1 MTETSRGKMRIALQE
16 PGDLEWY
23 TSQLE
28 MADLVTAPDSEGN
41 CRLSELSEL
50 EDAQAVL
57 KALQGVNWAFTDDE
71 TGYLSHDLHPYP
83 GKFIPQIPHHM
94 IARLSLHGELVW
106 DCFGGCG
113 TTALEAILMGR
124 RALSTDINP
133 LGKVI
138 GEAKTLT
145 LTKEDDELL
154 CDFTEQLGLLSAS
167 RESLEGELHSR
178 RGDYEPL
185 IPEIPNIGEWFHK
198 NSIAELAYL
207 RWRIERL
214 DRDKAKKLAKASFS
228 KSILKASYQDGET
241 RYARKPR
248 EMSKGEVTQWFAT
261 NLSAALKKVRKLGPL
276 LQFREATFKTLDLR
290 QAQVVETVS
299 DESLTA
305 NSVDLIVASPPY
317 PNTTDYHL
325 YHRFRLFW
333 LGYDPRDLGNKEI
346 GSHLRH
352 QKEANGF
359 AFYLEEMSLC
369 LERMRL
375 VLRPG
380 RYAVLVLGDGIFNG
394 ETYNTARHVAEIAR
408 QSGFEVVGVLDRIV
422 HTTKRSFIS
431 AARRL
436 RTENLLVL
444 RKPCS
449 RVALTLFKPPYKLW
463 PYEEQLR
470 GWEIAALL
478 GATPKKDKVG
488 NLRISTNA
496 LCLDKVRKLTFTHG
510 FAAPDVSREATWQ
523 AILENGDA
531 STVRSQRKD
540 PKYATHGI
548 HAYKGKF
555 YPQLAKSLFSLA
567 GLRPGARVLDPFCG
581 SGTVLLESYLNGF
594 QAFGTDLNV
603 LAVKVAR
610 VKTQIL
616 NVDPYLRDR
625 FLSRFEDRLKGME
638 ASSDWHSVFCQNVK
652 EELLSWFPRP
662 VLAKLGWLLHT
673 IGQVSEPRIR
683 EFLEVITSSIVR
695 DVSQQDPRDLRIRRR
710 AEPLSD
716 APVYELFKERLHEQR
731 IRLQHFSERSKYAPT
746 PFHAATAAL
755 GDCRYAST
763 FTENGVGRGS
773 IDAIVTSPPYATALP
788 YIDTDRLSILLLFG
802 MNSKERGELESSLV
816 GSREITK
823 RKKGGVDE
831 RIDSGDFA
839 PIRSS
844 TARTIVEEVRQR
856 NKGADVG
863 FRRDN
868 TAALLYLYFQDM
880 STVMQN
886 LDPLLHSGGAAFFVI
901 GDNRTTAGGKEVKI
915 TSGRALQEIGAAIG
929 WELVDVIPITVTT
942 ENRLHAKNSI
952 TENEIIRFRKT

>member
-1 MTETSRGKMRIALQE
+1 MSNARPEAIDS
-16 PGDLEWY
+16 EWY
-23 TSQLE
+23 TTQL
-28 MADLVTAPDSEGN
+28 DLAGLVGVHEGDGG
-41 CRLSELSEL
+41 CELTELSAL
-50 EDAQAVL
+50 ENSEAVL
-57 KALQGVNWAFTDDE
+57 AGLQEIDWSFTDDE
-71 TGYLSHDLHPYP
+71 TSYLSHDLHPYP
-83 GKFIPQIPHHM
+83 GKFIPQIPHHL
-94 IARLSLHGELVW
+94 IARLSLRGELVW
-106 DCFGGCG
+106 DSFGGCG
-113 TTALEAILMGR
+113 TAALEAVLMGR

-133 LGKVI
+133 LGMVI

-145 LTKEDDELL
+145 LTKEDDDLL
-154 CDFTEQLGLLSAS
+154 CDMAEQLVLLSAS
-167 RESLEGELHSR
+167 EERLECELGCR
-178 RGDYEPL
+178 RSDDEGL
-185 IPEIPNIGEWFHK
+185 IPDIPNINEWFHK
-198 NSIAELAYL
+198 NAITELAYL

-214 DRDKAKKLAKASFS
+214 DREKARKLAKASFS

-248 EMSKGEVTQWFAT
+248 DVQRGEVTRWFAT
-261 NLSAALKKVRKLGPL
+261 NLSMALKKVRKLGPL
-276 LQFREATFKTLDLR
+276 LQFREATFKTLDLCH
-290 QAQVVETVS
+290 AQVVVENAGAET
-299 DESLTA
+299 LTA
-305 NSVDLIVASPPY
+305 NSVDLIVTSPPY

-359 AFYLEEMSLC
+359 DFYLKEMSLC
-369 LERMRL
+369 LERMRQ

-380 RYAVLVLGDGIFNG
+380 RYVVLVLGDGIFG
-394 ETYNTARHVAEIAR
+394 GKTYNTALHIGEAAR
-408 QSGFEVVGVLDRIV
+408 REGFEVIGILDRAV
-422 HTTKRSFIS
+422 HRTRRSFIS

-436 RTENLLVL
+436 KSENLLVL
-444 RKPCS
+444 RKPS
-449 RVALTLFKPPYKLW
+449 SKVALTLLKPPYKLW
-463 PYEEQLR
+463 PYEEELR
-470 GWEIAALL
+470 EREINALL
-478 GATPKKDKVG
+478 GVTPRKDKEG
-488 NLRISTNA
+488 GLRISTDA

-594 QAFGTDLNV
+594 QGFGVDLNV
-603 LAVKVAR
+603 LAVKVAS

-625 FLSRFEDRLKGME
+625 FLSRFEDRLEGME
-638 ASSDWHSVFCQNVK
+638 ASSEWHSVFSEDVK
-652 EELLSWFPRP
+652 EELLSWFPGP

-673 IGQVSEPRIR
+673 IEQVSEPRIR

-716 APVYELFKERLHEQR
+716 APVYELVKERLHEQR
-731 IRLQHFSERSKYAPT
+731 IRLQHFSERSKYAPL
-746 PFHAATAAL
+746 PFYPATAML
-755 GDCRYAST
+755 GDCRNASM
-763 FTENGVGRGS
+763 FAENGIEKGS
-773 IDAIVTSPPYATALP
+773 VDSIVTSPPYATALP

-802 MNSKERGELESSLV
+802 MNSRERSALESSLI

-823 RKKGGVDE
+823 KKKSGVDE
-831 RIDSGDFA
+831 RIDIGDFA
-839 PIRSS
+839 AIQSS
-844 TARTIVEEVRQR
+844 VARDIVEEVRER

-880 STVMQN
+880 SIVMQN
-886 LDPLLHSGGAAFFVI
+886 LNPLLRSGGAAFFVI

-915 TSGRALQEIGAAIG
+915 ASGRALQEIGAAIG
-929 WELVDVIPITVTT
+929 WELIDVIPITVTT

-952 TENEIIRFRKT
+952 TVNEIIRFRKV

>member
-1 MTETSRGKMRIALQE
+1 MRTALQE

-23 TSQLE
+23 TSQRE
-28 MADLVTAPDSEGN
+28 MADLVTAPESDAYIELTQ
-41 CRLSELSEL
+41 LSALK
-50 EDAQAVL
+50 DAKAVFDGL
-57 KALQGVNWAFTDDE
+57 HEVNWAFTDDE

-83 GKFIPQIPHHM
+83 GKFIPQIPHCI
-94 IARLSLHGELVW
+94 IARLSLRGELVW
-106 DCFGGCG
+106 DSFGGCG

-145 LTKEDDELL
+145 LTKEDDDFL
-154 CDFTEQLGLLSAS
+154 CDFTEQLILLSVS
-167 RESLEGELHSR
+167 RERLGYELDCR
-178 RGDYEPL
+178 RRDYDPL
-185 IPEIPNIGEWFHK
+185 IPPIPNIAEWFHE
-198 NSIAELAYL
+198 NAITELAYL
-207 RWRIERL
+207 RWRIEHL
-214 DRDKAKKLAKASFS
+214 DSDKAKTLAKASFS
-228 KSILKASYQDGET
+228 KSILKASFQDGET

-248 EMSKGEVTQWFAT
+248 DVERGEVMEWFVT

-276 LQFREATFKTLDLR
+276 LQFREATFNTLDLR
-290 QAQVVETVS
+290 QAKVVEGAGVET
-299 DESLTA
+299 LTA
-305 NSVDLIVASPPY
+305 NSVDLIVTSPPY

-333 LGYDPRDLGNKEI
+333 LGYDPRNLGNKEI

-352 QKEANGF
+352 QKEGNGF
-359 AFYLEEMSLC
+359 DFYLEEMSLC
-369 LERMRL
+369 LTRMRE

-380 RYAVLVLGDGIFNG
+380 RYAVLVLGDGIFDG
-394 ETYNTARHVAEIAR
+394 KTYNTALHIGEAAR
-408 QSGFEVVGVLDRIV
+408 QAGFEVVGILDRTV

-444 RKPCS
+444 RKPS
-449 RVALTLFKPPYKLW
+449 STVALTLFKPPYKLW
-463 PYEEQLR
+463 PYEAQLR
-470 GWEIAALL
+470 KREVEALL
-478 GATPKKDKVG
+478 GTSPKNDREG
-488 NLRISTNA
+488 NLRLSADA
-496 LCLDKVRKLTFTHG
+496 LSLDKLRKLTFTHG
-510 FAAPDVSREATWQ
+510 FAASDVSREATWQ

-531 STVRSQRKD
+531 LSVRSQRKD

-594 QAFGTDLNV
+594 QAFGIDLNV

-625 FLSRFEDRLKGME
+625 FLGRFEGRLEGME
-638 ASSDWHSVFCQNVK
+638 ASSKWHSVFSERAK

-695 DVSQQDPRDLRIRRR
+695 DVSQQEPRDLRIRRR

-716 APVYELFKERLHEQR
+716 APVYELFKHRLHEQR
-731 IRLQHFSERSKYAPT
+731 IRLQHFSKRSKYAPVSFR
-746 PFHAATAAL
+746 PATAAL
-755 GDCRYAST
+755 HQ
-763 FTENGVGRGS
+763 
-773 IDAIVTSPPYATALP
+773 PLQ
-788 YIDTDRLSILLLFG
+788 
-802 MNSKERGELESSLV
+802 K
-816 GSREITK
+816 
-823 RKKGGVDE
+823 
-831 RIDSGDFA
+831 
-839 PIRSS
+839 
-844 TARTIVEEVRQR
+844 TI
-856 NKGADVG
+856 
-863 FRRDN
+863 
-868 TAALLYLYFQDM
+868 FQ
-880 STVMQN
+880 
-886 LDPLLHSGGAAFFVI
+886 
-901 GDNRTTAGGKEVKI
+901 KEVS
-915 TSGRALQEIGAAIG
+915 TPL
-929 WELVDVIPITVTT
+929 
-942 ENRLHAKNSI
+942 
-952 TENEIIRFRKT
+952 

>member
-1 MTETSRGKMRIALQE
+1 MRNVLQD
-16 PGDLEWY
+16 PGDMEWH

-28 MADLVTAPDSEGN
+28 MADLVAAPE
-41 CRLSELSEL
+41 RAAHFKLSQLSAL
-50 EDAQAVL
+50 EDAQAVFTG
-57 KALQGVNWAFTDDE
+57 LQGIDWAFTDDE

-83 GKFIPQIPHHM
+83 GKFIPQIPHHV
-94 IARLSLHGELVW
+94 IARLSLPGELVW
-106 DCFGGCG
+106 DSFGGCG
-113 TTALEAILMGR
+113 TAALEAILMGR

-138 GEAKTLT
+138 GEAKTIT
-145 LTKEDDELL
+145 LTKQDDELL
-154 CDFTEQLGLLSAS
+154 CDLTEQLVLLSRS
-167 RESLEGELHSR
+167 REHLECELRCRCS
-178 RGDYEPL
+178 DYESL
-185 IPEIPNIGEWFHK
+185 IPDIPNIGEWFHK
-198 NSIAELAYL
+198 NAIAELAYL
-207 RWRIERL
+207 RWRIEHL
-214 DRDKAKKLAKASFS
+214 ERDKARKLAKASFS
-228 KSILKASYQDGET
+228 KSILKSSYQDGET

-248 EMSKGEVTQWFAT
+248 DVQRGEVTQWFAT

-290 QAQVVETVS
+290 QVQVVESASEET
-299 DESLTA
+299 LTGS
-305 NSVDLIVASPPY
+305 SVDLIVASPPY

-359 AFYLEEMSLC
+359 DFYLEEMSLC
-369 LERMRL
+369 LERMKQ

-380 RYAVLVLGDGIFNG
+380 RYVVLVLGDGIFNG
-394 ETYNTARHVAEIAR
+394 KTYKTALRIGEAAR
-408 QSGFEVVGVLDRIV
+408 RSGFEVVGILDRTV
-422 HTTKRSFIS
+422 HSTKRSYIS

-444 RKPCS
+444 RKPS
-449 RVALTLFKPPYKLW
+449 SKVSLTLFKPPYKLW
-463 PYEEQLR
+463 PYEDQLR
-470 GWEIAALL
+470 KREIEALL
-478 GATPKKDKVG
+478 GATPNKDREG
-488 NLRISTNA
+488 NLRISTDA
-496 LCLDKVRKLTFTHG
+496 LSLDKVRKLTFTHG

-567 GLRPGARVLDPFCG
+567 GLCPGARVLDPFCG

-594 QAFGTDLNV
+594 QGFGTDLNV

-625 FLSRFEDRLKGME
+625 FLSRFEDRLEGME
-638 ASSDWHSVFCQNVK
+638 ASSQWHSVFSQDVK
-652 EELLSWFPRP
+652 DELLSWFPRP

-673 IGQVSEPRIR
+673 IGQVAEPRIR

-695 DVSQQDPRDLRIRRR
+695 DVSQQDPKDLRIRRR

-731 IRLQHFSERSKYAPT
+731 IRLQHFSERSKYAPL
-746 PFHAATAAL
+746 PFHPATAAH
-755 GDCRYAST
+755 GDCRRAST
-763 FTENGVGRGS
+763 FTENGIEEGG

-802 MNSKERGELESSLV
+802 MNSKERGDLESSLV

-823 RKKGGVDE
+823 KKKGGVDE
-831 RIDSGDFA
+831 RIDLGDFA
-839 PIRSS
+839 SIRSS
-844 TARTIVEEVRQR
+844 TARGIVKEVRQR
-856 NKGADVG
+856 NKGANVG

-868 TAALLYLYFQDM
+868 TAALLYLYFQDI
-880 STVMQN
+880 STIMQN
-886 LDPLLHSGGAAFFVI
+886 LSPLLRPGGAAFFVI

-915 TSGRALQEIGAAIG
+915 TSGRALQEIGMAIG

-952 TENEIIRFRKT
+952 TENEIIRFRKA

>member
-1 MTETSRGKMRIALQE
+1 MISTRHE
-16 PGDLEWY
+16 PSDPEWY
-23 TSQLE
+23 TAQLE
-28 MADLVTAPDSEGN
+28 MAGLVSGQEPDGD
-41 CRLSELSEL
+41 CKLCELCAL
-50 EDAQAVL
+50 EDAQAVFMG
-57 KALQGVNWAFTDDE
+57 LQEIDWAFTDDE

-83 GKFIPQIPHHM
+83 GKFIPQIPRHV

-106 DCFGGCG
+106 DSFGGCG
-113 TTALEAILMGR
+113 TAALEAILMGR

-154 CDFTEQLGLLSAS
+154 CDLAEQLVLLSAS
-167 RESLEGELHSR
+167 KERLECELGCQHSE
-178 RGDYEPL
+178 YERL
-185 IPEIPNIGEWFHK
+185 IPDIPNIDEWFHK
-198 NSIAELAYL
+198 NAITELAYL
-207 RWRIERL
+207 RWRVERL
-214 DRDKAKKLAKASFS
+214 DSDKAEKLAKASFS

-248 EMSKGEVTQWFAT
+248 DVERGEVTRWLAA

-276 LQFREATFKTLDLR
+276 LQFREATFRTLDLR
-290 QAQVVETVS
+290 QAEVVERASVET
-299 DESLTA
+299 LTA
-305 NSVDLIVASPPY
+305 NSVDLIVTSPPY

-359 AFYLEEMSLC
+359 DFYLEEMSLC
-369 LERMRL
+369 LERMRQ

-394 ETYNTARHVAEIAR
+394 KTYDTAVQVGEAAR
-408 QSGFEVVGVLDRIV
+408 RKGFEVVGILDRTV
-422 HTTKRSFIS
+422 HRTKRSFIS

-444 RKPCS
+444 RKPS
-449 RVALTLFKPPYKLW
+449 SKVALTLFKPPYKLW

-470 GWEIAALL
+470 KREIEALL
-478 GATPKKDKVG
+478 GATPKEDKKG
-488 NLRISTNA
+488 SLRISTDA
-496 LCLDKVRKLTFTHG
+496 LSLDKVRKLTFTHG

-531 STVRSQRKD
+531 ATVRSQRKD

-555 YPQLAKSLFSLA
+555 YPQLAKSLFSLS

-594 QAFGTDLNV
+594 QAFGIDLNV

-616 NVDPYLRDR
+616 SVDPYLRDR
-625 FLSRFEDRLKGME
+625 FLSRFQDRLEGME
-638 ASSDWHSVFCQNVK
+638 ASSKWHSVFPQDVK
-652 EELLSWFPRP
+652 EELLSWFAGP
-662 VLAKLGWLLHT
+662 VLGKLGWLLHT
-673 IGQVSEPRIR
+673 IEQVSEPRIR

-716 APVYELFKERLHEQR
+716 APVYELFRERLHEQR
-731 IRLQHFSERSKYAPT
+731 IRLQHFSERSKYAPL
-746 PFHAATAAL
+746 PFHPATAML
-755 GDCRYAST
+755 GDCRRASM
-763 FTENGVGRGS
+763 FAENGIKEGS
-773 IDAIVTSPPYATALP
+773 VDAIVTSPPYATALP

-802 MNSKERGELESSLV
+802 MNSRERGALESSLI

-823 RKKGGVDE
+823 KKKSSVDE
-831 RIDSGDFA
+831 RIDMGNFA

-844 TARTIVEEVRQR
+844 TARGIVEEVRQR

-886 LDPLLHSGGAAFFVI
+886 LDPLLRPGGSAFFVI
-901 GDNRTTAGGKEVKI
+901 GDNRTIAGGKEVKI
-915 TSGRALQEIGAAIG
+915 ASGRALLEVATAIG

-952 TENEIIRFRKT
+952 TENEIIWFRKA